1 MEIRYNRKISYAYQ
15 SVYSGINGRPTARE
29 SDLIRRAG
37 LIRTRIVVSGQWL
50 VDPWV
55 TQASPVGHHFRP
67 PQLPAGPEAPLLH
80 IDVICGAMLRAI
92 VWPLFTSVMSL
103 TAPPVTASITRT
115 YMSIT
120 GSTALLTLADFEILI
135 YTLFYDCGSRII
147 SLTVV
152 LTVKT
157 TVDN

>member
-1 MEIRYNRKISYAYQ
+1 MEVRYNRKISYAYQ
-15 SVYSGINGRPTARE
+15 SVYSGINERLTALE

-55 TQASPVGHHFRP
+55 TQASPVGRHFRP

-120 GSTALLTLADFEILI
+120 GSTALLTPADFKILI
-135 YTLFYDCGSRII
+135 STPFYDCGSQII

-152 LTVKT
+152 STVKT
-157 TVDN
+157 TMDN